1 MEKNRIGR
9 SRPAL
14 SFFRSKL
21 CLTNVCSL
29 HLEPQVKISDKILEE
44 SAVARILGCPREK
57 SPRRVLE
64 KRSSQ
69 IWSLRVA
76 LSQSQSSGERPT

>member
-1 MEKNRIGR
+1 MEK
-9 SRPAL
+9 SRRKISSSCPFQIETLPNERLFA
-14 SFFRSKL
+14 S
-21 CLTNVCSL
+21 
-29 HLEPQVKISDKILEE
+29 LEPQVKISDKILEE
-44 SAVARILGCPREK
+44 SAAARILGCPREK

-76 LSQSQSSGERPT
+76 LSQSWSSGERPT